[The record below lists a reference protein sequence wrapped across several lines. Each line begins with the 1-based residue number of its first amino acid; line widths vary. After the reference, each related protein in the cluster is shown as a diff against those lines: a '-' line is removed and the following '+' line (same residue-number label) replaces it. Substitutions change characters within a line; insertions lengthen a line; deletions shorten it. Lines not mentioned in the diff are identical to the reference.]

1 MQTTYEELNP
11 KWHAFN
17 SPSLKGQSVPKIS
30 EVLAMKPRV
39 RRPNKVEVDIANF
52 EILRKEKEIEESLH
66 ADRILSAH
74 KLPWK
79 FPVKSENIVYPVID
93 KHGADNPL
101 FFTTSM
107 DIGAKKP
114 LPHQLAE
121 RFFPLSNKF
130 SKDFAG
136 RRARNTAI
144 NTRTTKSQ
152 VHATLDEPY

>member
-1 MQTTYEELNP
+1 MQTTYQELNP
-11 KWHAFN
+11 HWHAFN
-17 SPSLKGQSVPKIS
+17 ASSLRGQMVPRIS
-30 EVLAMKPRV
+30 EVLASKPRV
-39 RRPNKVEVDIANF
+39 RRPNKVEVDLTEF
-52 EILRKEKEIEESLH
+52 TILNQEKEIEKNLH

-79 FPVKSENIVYPVID
+79 FPVKSENIQYPIID

-101 FFTTSM
+101 YAPISL
-107 DIGAKKP
+107 DIGSKKP

-136 RRARNTAI
+136 RRAKYTAI
-144 NTRTTKSQ
+144 NTMTSKSRI
-152 VHATLDEPY
+152 HDTLNE

>member
-1 MQTTYEELNP
+1 M
-11 KWHAFN
+11 
-17 SPSLKGQSVPKIS
+17 KG
-30 EVLAMKPRV
+30 RV
-39 RRPNKVEVDIANF
+39 RRPNKVEVNLDDF
-52 EILRKEKEIEESLH
+52 EILRQEKEIEASLH

-74 KLPWK
+74 KQPFK
-79 FPVKSENIVYPVID
+79 FPVKSENIVYPTVD
-93 KHGADNPL
+93 KHGAYNPL
-101 FFTTSM
+101 FVTTSM

-136 RRARNTAI
+136 RRAKNTAI